1 MNRNDFCKAY
11 WSYYLILEK
20 DFLDT
25 ERYVTFD
32 IENASCYSTEF
43 VKQYQA
49 ICSEIDVILKSIC
62 EEVNSGSTA
71 NKMDQYSTEILSHWP
86 NIGEQKVRMRDIELQ
101 PLAEWTSA
109 TVYHPLVW
117 WSNYNHVKHERLLYY
132 KQANLRNVLNA
143 LAALY
148 IFEQYFVKLI
158 GERDGERDVPDD
170 VSKLFEMMD
179 YTTKHTVV
187 GKDAY
192 LVTTEDV
199 TGIFTSAF

>member
-32 IENASCYSTEF
+32 IENDSCYSTEF

-62 EEVNSGSTA
+62 KEINSDSTA
-71 NKMDQYSTEILSHWP
+71 KKMDQYSPEIISYWP
-86 NIGEQKVRMRDIELQ
+86 HIGEQKVKMRDIELQ
-101 PLAEWTSA
+101 PLAAWTSA
-109 TVYHPLVW
+109 TEYHPLVW
-117 WSNYNHVKHERLLYY
+117 WSEYNGVKHERLSHY
-132 KQANLRNVLNA
+132 KQANLRNVYHA

-148 IFEQYFVKLI
+148 IFEQYFAKLI
-158 GERDGERDVPDD
+158 GERDGDIDVPNDK
-170 VSKLFEMMD
+170 SKIF
-179 YTTKHTVV
+179 
-187 GKDAY
+187 
-192 LVTTEDV
+192 VT
-199 TGIFTSAF
+199 IQSS